1 MRSVLRLALVA
12 VVAGSGFVS
21 NSARAAEKVRFLLDW
36 AFQGPQALFT
46 YTLEKGYFANQNLDV
61 TIERGF
67 GSTDSVTKLASGA
80 YDVAFGD
87 INSMMEYN
95 VKNPDK
101 RQLIAVMMIYD
112 RAPLAVVTID
122 PAIKTLK
129 DLEGKRLTTT
139 RGAADLNLFP
149 IFARNAGLDT
159 TKISFVYVAPNLREP
174 LLIKQ
179 QAEASTA
186 FYHTSYMSLKALGV
200 DMSKFKSFAY
210 SDYGVEIYGNAVMT
224 SKALAADKP
233 EVLRGITKALTQALR
248 DVVQSPEVAI
258 PSIKQRDPTS
268 NEAIELERLQ
278 IVNEQSVVTPATLKS
293 GVGGIDTARM
303 EKAIDQVKEA
313 LELPRRPSVDEVF
326 TDKFLPPAS
335 ERMLSR

>member
-12 VVAGSGFVS
+12 AVAGSSFLS
-21 NSARAAEKVRFLLDW
+21 SSADAAEKVRFLLDW

-112 RAPLAVVTID
+112 RSPLGVVTID
-122 PAIKTLK
+122 PAIQTPK

-149 IFARNAGLDT
+149 IFARNAGLDA

-179 QAEASTA
+179 QADASTA

-200 DMSKFKSFAY
+200 DMNRFKSFAY
-210 SDYGVEIYGNAVMT
+210 ADYGVEIYGNAVMT
-224 SKALAADKP
+224 SKAMAAEKP

-248 DVVQSPEVAI
+248 DVVQSPKVAI

-293 GVGGIDTARM
+293 GVGGIDAARM